1 LIIII
6 YLDAIFKSRFFSLV
20 AGIYILSQDMDGQ
33 VFLMRVHPFSDI
45 RHRETA
51 LQCLLWPQRSGDRRD
66 SVWKMSAYDDP
77 NPASSLASETWISR
91 RGGGEGRRKSGL

>member
-33 VFLMRVHPFSDI
+33 DFLMRVHPFSDI

-51 LQCLLWPQRSGDRRD
+51 LQCLL
-66 SVWKMSAYDDP
+66 
-77 NPASSLASETWISR
+77 
-91 RGGGEGRRKSGL
+91 